1 MIHFFVK
8 PASSRCE
15 WRQTGRP
22 PPSPA
27 GLDGGRRRWQGRL
40 LERFAVE
47 IRLVICSLACRKN
60 LAGEV
65 AHFEIPYSSRAIF
78 SASVHPPSLCLGIIN
93 IKLDGRF
100 CVSNLE
106 TNCHDVLAD
115 AFKVDHRS
123 EVARGEVKH
132 PENVGHDLGQITLHT
147 NSSSPRV
154 PDLMCWYPPAASML
168 PSGATSREFTWI
180 ISLVKSVSVPIVL
193 AIPVS
198 ASIPVPETSPGSLDV
213 GECECKHQNLPP
225 RIWLCDR
232 SLQWPR

>member
-15 WRQTGRP
+15 WRQTDRP

-40 LERFAVE
+40 LGRFAVE

-65 AHFEIPYSSRAIF
+65 AHFEIPYSGRAIF
-78 SASVHPPSLCLGIIN
+78 SASVHPPSLCLGIEN
-93 IKLDGRF
+93 IKFDGRF

-132 PENVGHDLGQITLHT
+132 PENVGHDLGQTISHLRK
-147 NSSSPRV
+147 NSSPLVRPYVLIS
-154 PDLMCWYPPAASML
+154 
-168 PSGATSREFTWI
+168 TS
-180 ISLVKSVSVPIVL
+180 SQH
-193 AIPVS
+193 
-198 ASIPVPETSPGSLDV
+198 ASI
-213 GECECKHQNLPP
+213 
-225 RIWLCDR
+225 R
-232 SLQWPR
+232 SHF